1 VTPAGNAETG
11 IEAETESDNGPGCV
25 VGCRTRRSVL
35 AAVGAVGA
43 ATALAGCETYG
54 AQEPVNNPPIAE
66 ATGAPAAPGP
76 SGSGL
81 PEPPAENEPVTDAL
95 ADVSDIPVGG
105 GVVFADKG
113 VVITQPKDGTIKAFS
128 ATCTHAGCAVNDVS
142 GGTINCPCHGSK
154 FKVADGS
161 VKDGPANRPLSPV
174 GVKVSGSSIVLT

>member
-1 VTPAGNAETG
+1 MTPAGNAETG
-11 IEAETESDNGPGCV
+11 IEAETESDNVLRCV

-35 AAVGAVGA
+35 AAGAFGA
-43 ATALAGCETYG
+43 AAALAGCETYG
-54 AQEPVNNPPIAE
+54 GQQPVNNPPIAE
-66 ATGAPAAPGP
+66 ATGAPAAPAP

-154 FKVADGS
+154 FAVADGAPTA
-161 VKDGPANRPLSPV
+161 GPAPTPLAEKAV
-174 GVKVSGSSIVLT
+174 AVQGSSIVLV